1 MTKVYL
7 RQKKWN
13 TDRGHD
19 PLQIFGRDIN
29 DNWYDHKAPGTQRG
43 GWSVDVDHCTEK
55 DKPRIVVRPNRDVKT
70 QEWKIKYIT

>member
-1 MTKVYL
+1 M
-7 RQKKWN
+7 RQKKYN
-13 TDRGHD
+13 TDTGHD

-29 DNWYDHKAPGTQRG
+29 DNFYDHKAPGTQRG